1 MVAASAAAAA
11 PAAQKIR
18 IKLSS
23 FNVPLLTESV
33 DLIKTAAFET
43 GTWCS
48 ALLGRNVS
56 KLAVLLTTC
65 SRRVRTFVADILH
78 D

>member
-1 MVAASAAAAA
+1 VVAASAAAAA

-23 FNVPLLTESV
+23 FYVPLLTESV

-43 GTWCS
+43 GADRGSC
-48 ALLGRNVS
+48 VS
-56 KLAVLLTTC
+56 VCCAAADHVGIRAMPAMLAPGAPPCL
-65 SRRVRTFVADILH
+65 
-78 D
+78 

>member
-23 FNVPLLTESV
+23 YYVPLLTESV

-43 GTWCS
+43 GAGPGRLAGC
-48 ALLGRNVS
+48 LLVGSFR
-56 KLAVLLTTC
+56 AC
-65 SRRVRTFVADILH
+65 
-78 D
+78 